1 MRLKLG
7 ENERVIVKTRQH
19 PRVLIRPVVL
29 MLLVIAATC
38 FGLGYLTRDDLPDWL
53 VDLVPIL
60 QPGIGGLGLLLVLAW
75 TATPYVRW
83 IRTRYCL
90 TNRRIIIRVGGA
102 ARAQRELP
110 LILIRE
116 LVVRQS
122 VMQRGSGA
130 GHLVLMTSNGG
141 TVLKNTPGVHRMRE
155 LTLEAIEAL
164 PRPTGFG
171 GGEGASGERMDWA
184 MRGDL
189 GQEPGGHRRGGHGA
203 AGHGGTEY
211 RMEMRHV

>member
-7 ENERVIVKTRQH
+7 DAERVIVKTRQH
-19 PRVLIRPVVL
+19 PRVLVRPVVL
-29 MLLVIAATC
+29 MLLVIAATG
-38 FGLGYLTRDDLPDWL
+38 FGLGYLTREDLPDWL

-60 QPGIGGLGLLLVLAW
+60 QPGIAGLGLLLVLAW
-75 TATPYVRW
+75 TVTPYVRW

-141 TVLKNTPGVHRMRE
+141 TVLKNTPSVHRMRE

-164 PRPTGFG
+164 PRRVGFQG
-171 GGEGASGERMDWA
+171 DEGSSEGRMDWA
-184 MRGDL
+184 MNGDVRD
-189 GQEPGGHRRGGHGA
+189 GVPGHGRA
-203 AGHGGTEY
+203 RDIGAER
-211 RMEMRHV
+211 RMEMRHA